1 MSKKIKLLSIKLQ
14 NWRSINADINL
25 NDGHTTIQG
34 KNGCGKSSI
43 FHAFTWLLTSRTDH
57 VNGKNEG
64 LFDNTKPITED
75 TPAAAV
81 TMNISI
87 DGIHHTL
94 TRTARPV
101 FVRDSETGEYTK
113 ASSDKYRTFI
123 NGVECSATDFNKWV
137 EYNICP
143 TNMLTFCIDG
153 NFFAHLSLEDRR
165 KARKVLDTIVG
176 EVTDADFERDYS
188 KLKEAI
194 GIYSIDDFVKLRRSE
209 IKELESEKAKIT
221 ANIEMIQNAHKRN
234 RDEYEK
240 VKAEI
245 EKLEEE
251 IQNIGDEEE
260 FKHLQSLKGRKQEL
274 ITKRSSVIANRDI
287 EAHREL
293 TIAKNNNESKRRY
306 NEDRKIQIGRI
317 ESWIADEK
325 KLLGA
330 LIIEKERLLG
340 SIKNLEVV
348 NSNNADRCEVCGHIF
363 SEEEMEERNAEAKRN
378 NMLSINSLQET
389 LKGVEERISN
399 SRMAIE
405 DFEKQ
410 VLLYSNFEEES
421 DLEVVLSEIN
431 KKYDDKVKDEL
442 KTLQDEIDVLDKQIN
457 DAESS
462 SANGTD
468 ASAKRE
474 ELQLLYK
481 RLGNLEG
488 DNEAYDIPSLESQR
502 RELSN
507 KIVLYYKDLRYC
519 DMWFDERADIVSS
532 RINSLLSDCKISMWS
547 YLKNGE
553 RVPDCVITN
562 NDGVTYA
569 TLNTAHRIKTCIA
582 LQKMFCKHYG
592 IELPIFIDEAS
603 VFDSAN
609 LPKDDSQ
616 IIYLIASDNE
626 TITVL

>member
-14 NWRSINADINL
+14 DWRSINAEVNF
-25 NDGHTTIQG
+25 NDGHTTIKG
-34 KNGCGKSSI
+34 RNGCGKSSI
-43 FHAFTWLLTSRTDH
+43 FHAFTWLLTSHTDYT
-57 VNGKNEG
+57 NGKNVE

-81 TMNISI
+81 TMNITI
-87 DGIHHTL
+87 DGVPHTL

-101 FVRDSETGEYTK
+101 FVRDRETGEYTK

-123 NGVECSATDFNKWV
+123 NGVECSATDFNKWI

-153 NFFAHLSLEDRR
+153 NFFANLSLEDRR

-209 IKELESEKAKIT
+209 IKEFENEKAKIT

-234 RDEYEK
+234 REESEK

-245 EKLEEE
+245 EKLEED
-251 IQNIGDEEE
+251 IKLAGDDEE
-260 FKHLQSLKGRKQEL
+260 FKSLQLLKSKRHGL
-274 ITKRSSVIANRDI
+274 ITQRSSVITNRDI
-287 EAHREL
+287 EASREL
-293 TIAKNNNESKRRY
+293 TIARNNNEAKRRS
-306 NEDRKIQIGRI
+306 NDDKKAQIGRI
-317 ESWIADEK
+317 ETWIADEE

-340 SIKNLEVV
+340 SIKSLEEA
-348 NSNNADRCEVCGHIF
+348 NSSTIDRCEVCGHIF
-363 SEEEMEERNAEAKRN
+363 SEEEKEERSASTKLN
-378 NMLSINSLQET
+378 NMLAINSLRES
-389 LKGVEERISN
+389 LKGIEERISN
-399 SRMAIE
+399 SRQSIE
-405 DFEKQ
+405 DFKKQ
-410 VLLYSNFEEES
+410 IELYSNFEVED
-421 DLEVVLSEIN
+421 DLVSVLSEIN
-431 KKYDDKVKDEL
+431 KKYDEKVKDEL
-442 KTLQDEIDVLDKQIN
+442 DAFQDEIDALDRQIN
-457 DAESS
+457 EAEKTFGNGL
-462 SANGTD
+462 SAMYE
-468 ASAKRE
+468 K
-474 ELQLLYK
+474 LHLLYK

-488 DNEAYDIPSLESQR
+488 DNDAFDVPSLETQR

-507 KIVLYYKDLRYC
+507 KIALYYKDLHYC
-519 DMWFDERADIVSS
+519 DMWFDERADIVSR

-547 YLKNGE
+547 FLKNGD

-562 NDGVTYA
+562 NDGVTYS

-592 IELPIFIDEAS
+592 IELPIFVDEAS
-603 VFDSAN
+603 VFDSEN
-609 LPKDDSQ
+609 LPKDESQ
-616 IIYLIASDNE
+616 IIYLLASDNE
-626 TITVL
+626 TITIL